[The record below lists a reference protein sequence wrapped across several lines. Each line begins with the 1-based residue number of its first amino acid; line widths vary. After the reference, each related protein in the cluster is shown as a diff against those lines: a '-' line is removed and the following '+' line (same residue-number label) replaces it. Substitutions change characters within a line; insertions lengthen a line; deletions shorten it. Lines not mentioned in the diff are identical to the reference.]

1 MNLLK
6 ESCYEKKKYMRIPT
20 ETAKQLYYYVQ
31 WTGHFV
37 CKQNFH
43 IKRSHFTSFLLIYTT
58 EGGGTL
64 NYGGKQYRIE
74 KNTMCLLDCRMPHEY
89 CTSSAPWDFKFIH
102 FYGNLSK
109 AYYDYITHLYA
120 APVFSCG
127 ITDIGTIFDRVIE
140 NVQNAG
146 EESLCSE
153 YVYRILTELIRG
165 FHHADNAVNA
175 KIIMNYIA
183 ENYMECMDVDDIARV
198 FNLSRSYFTTKFKED
213 TGISPY
219 AYLKQCRISAAKGLL
234 TNTNLTIQD
243 ISERCGFNSCSAF
256 IRTFK
261 SATGTTPLLYR
272 KHP

>member
-6 ESCYEKKKYMRIPT
+6 ESCYEKEKHMRIPT

-58 EGGGTL
+58 EGSGTL
-64 NYGGKQYRIE
+64 NYCGKQYDISQ
-74 KNTMCLLDCRMPHEY
+74 NTMCFLDCRLPHEY
-89 CTSSAPWDFKFIH
+89 FTHTTPWNFKFIH

-109 AYYDYITHLYA
+109 AYYDFIIQLYN
-120 APVFSCG
+120 APVFPCG
-127 ITDIGTIFDRVIE
+127 VTDIETIFDRIIE
-140 NVQNAG
+140 NVQNSD

-153 YVYRILTELIRG
+153 YVYRILTELIRS
-165 FHHADNAVNA
+165 FQHADNSFDF
-175 KIIMNYIA
+175 KMIMNYIA
-183 ENYMECMDVDDIARV
+183 ENYMECINVDDIAHS
-198 FNLSRSYFTTKFKED
+198 FNLSRSYFTTKFKEA

-234 TNTNLTIQD
+234 TNTNHTIQA

-272 KHP
+272 KRP